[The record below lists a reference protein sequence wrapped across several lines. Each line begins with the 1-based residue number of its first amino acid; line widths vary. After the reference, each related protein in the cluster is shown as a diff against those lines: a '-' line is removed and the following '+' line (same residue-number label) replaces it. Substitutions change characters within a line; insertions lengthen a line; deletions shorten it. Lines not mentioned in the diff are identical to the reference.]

1 MEKTF
6 FWHGLFFGLL
16 LLSLQNIQG
25 MLPSWPPFANL
36 HPDNTNNLSTLPSP
50 ACARNVPNTT
60 FNCINLSTLPSPACA
75 RNVPNT
81 TFNCMGYFNCTSY
94 SWGCSCCCCC
104 KTCNNVTI
112 SLSSL

>member
-6 FWHGLFFGLL
+6 FWHGFFFGLL

-25 MLPSWPPFANL
+25 MLPEWPQFANL
-36 HPDNTNNLSTLPSP
+36 PTDNTNNSFTLQSP
-50 ACARNVPNTT
+50 GCAREALKTT
-60 FNCINLSTLPSPACA
+60 FNTNNSFTLQSPGCA
-75 RNVPNT
+75 REALKT